1 MRGLKELLP
10 LIIGVV
16 IAVVIL
22 TSWLTKAAH
31 FIAKSRP
38 SSVSSGFVTP
48 PVSSPAIVAVPS
60 TTDGRLRQL
69 FLAIRMYC
77 ADYDDTLPPMTSA
90 TRLQG
95 VLLPYLKTNLT
106 WYDPTTNSL
115 FQFNKSLSYKKRD
128 QIRNPATMVVFYQ
141 PFPDPVTKKRWVVF
155 LDGSVKQV
163 DEQQWQ
169 RLSRASGITRSS
181 GGARKPRK

>member
-31 FIAKSRP
+31 FIAKSRA
-38 SSVSSGFVTP
+38 SVPSGFVTP
-48 PVSSPAIVAVPS
+48 PVRPPAIVTVS
-60 TTDGRLRQL
+60 GTTDGRLRQL
-69 FLAIRMYC
+69 SFAIQMYC

-95 VLLPYLKTNLT
+95 ALLPYLKTNLT
-106 WYDPTTNSL
+106 WYDPTTSSQ

-141 PFPDPVTKKRWVVF
+141 PFPDPATKKRWVLF

-163 DEQQWQ
+163 DEKQWQ

-181 GGARKPRK
+181 GGARKPKK